1 MVPADFMWLEY
12 GTLVEDYVRLC
23 EGGADGVYTF
33 NCCCET
39 IGNPSFVEAIHA
51 VAHDQDSLQTGVEW
65 PRNLR
70 RSGHRPTQ
78 DQHPCRRRYALRGNA
93 DPTPHVGRTGTPQT
107 MGYRLKG
114 QACCDRFLTGCST
127 LSNGR
132 STTQLKGVLTEMVD
146 NLASAIAV
154 QLR

>member
-1 MVPADFMWLEY
+1 MVPADFMWLDY

-93 DPTPHVGRTGTPQT
+93 YPTAR
-107 MGYRLKG
+107 RLDG
-114 QACCDRFLTGCST
+114 HTADHR
-127 LSNGR
+127 LSPEGLGVQR
-132 STTQLKGVLTEMVD
+132 PVIDGMLHPLK
-146 NLASAIAV
+146 
-154 QLR
+154 R